1 MKPHVKAP
9 TEEQLFEAAELRA
22 GGFKWETV
30 AGKVHRAVETVR
42 RWPLRY
48 AERWQAAID
57 RAELR
62 RAADNDAEGAVILR
76 SLARTSPDDN
86 VRLNAAKTLSNI
98 RLGLGRL
105 AIQARK
111 QTTPNQTID
120 KSLVLAELLE
130 RYTTHELAEL
140 ARCGTERLARG
151 DGGVEGATPTSA
163 A

>member
-30 AGKVHRAVETVR
+30 AGKLHRAVETVR
-42 RWPLRY
+42 KWPLRY
-48 AERWQAAID
+48 AERWQQAID
-57 RAELR
+57 KAELR
-62 RAADNDAEGAVILR
+62 RAMDDDAEMSVVLR
-76 SLARTSPDDN
+76 ILARSSPDDK
-86 VRLNAAKTLSNI
+86 VRLHAARSINI
-98 RLGLGRL
+98 LRLGLGRL
-105 AIQARK
+105 ALQGRK
-111 QTTPNQTID
+111 QAPSNPAID

-130 RYTTHELAEL
+130 RYPTDELAEL
-140 ARCGTERLARG
+140 ARHGLERLAPR